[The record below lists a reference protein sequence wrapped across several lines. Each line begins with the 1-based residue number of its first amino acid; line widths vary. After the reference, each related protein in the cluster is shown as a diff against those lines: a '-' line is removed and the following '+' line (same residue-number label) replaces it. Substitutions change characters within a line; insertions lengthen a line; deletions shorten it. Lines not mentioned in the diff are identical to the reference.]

1 MTLRHSARARLRT
14 VAAGTVLGLAA
25 ASASIVGTAPS
36 ASAATLSFDCT
47 LPLLGVQ
54 TFSVDISHSAPS
66 QLPTGST
73 TTPDVT
79 AVLNIP
85 AGIADAMR
93 TFLSVEEVAGT
104 IQSAVSVDGVTQAVP
119 LTIPR
124 TDGGDAGEPAVLTAT
139 GALAPITGGDPGDV
153 IEVVAGNQDVA
164 MTLYNAAG
172 EGTPFAVPCTPTA
185 GQDLAMGTISV
196 VKAGS
201 STKVAAS
208 YSAKRDKVTGTAT
221 VKASNGI
228 ATTGQVKFIL
238 KKGTKT
244 LKTVTRALRNGK
256 ATASFLRVKKAGAY
270 TLVAQY
276 AGSDRVK
283 ASSGKD
289 GFRVR

>member
-25 ASASIVGTAPS
+25 ASASIVGTASP
-36 ASAATLSFDCT
+36 ASAESLSFDCT
-47 LPLLGVQ
+47 VPIVGLQ
-54 TFSVDISHSAPS
+54 TFTVDISHSAPA

-73 TTPDVT
+73 VTPDVT

-85 AGIADAMR
+85 ASLADLMR
-93 TFLSVEEVAGT
+93 GLLGVEQVEGV
-104 IQSAVSVDGVTQAVP
+104 IQSVVSVDGVTQTVP
-119 LTIPR
+119 LTIPL
-124 TDGGDAGEPAVLTAT
+124 TDAGESGDAVLTAT

-153 IEVVAGNQDVA
+153 IEVLAGNQDVA
-164 MTLYNAAG
+164 MSLING
-172 EGTPFAVPCTPTA
+172 EGVPSPFAVPCTPSA
-185 GQDLAMGTISV
+185 GQDLTMGTITV

-201 STKVAAS
+201 GTNVAAS
-208 YSAKRDKVTGTAT
+208 YNAKRDKVTGTAT

-228 ATTGQVKFIL
+228 ATTGQVKFTL
-238 KKGTKT
+238 RKGTRT
-244 LKTVTRALRNGK
+244 LKTVTKALRNGK
-256 ATASFLRVKKAGAY
+256 ATASFLRIKKKGAY
-270 TLVAQY
+270 TVVAQY